1 MSTPAQGD
9 RSVSTQTTDVR
20 EYLRVLRARKWSVIL
35 VALLA
40 VGAAGVYVAR
50 ATREYTAATTV
61 RVLPVENPLSPTVTN
76 PNFLNTD
83 LNTERLVVH
92 SPRVAMEVQAELHI
106 TTPAISL
113 LKHLAVNVIT
123 VNGANTQGLQF
134 QFTDPSAATAAKV
147 ANGFAAAY
155 TKVRGDDASGLVDS
169 AEAPIKKQID
179 SLNKQINLLTR
190 QIVNTQD
197 QTTKLTLGNRL
208 QSLQNQLSSYTQQY
222 TALETQR
229 PGPARPLVQVLSPAN
244 VPSSPSNPKVVRDF
258 GLALAAGLAL
268 GIGLAFL
275 RETLDDNIKSREE
288 MERRLGAP
296 VIAAVP
302 RQKGWRKAGEAQLV
316 VRSDPKNPVSEAYR
330 TLGTNIQYL
339 SSRQKLQIIMITSAM
354 GSEGKTTTAAN
365 LSVVLAQSGR
375 RVILVSADLRRSR
388 VHSFFGMP
396 NKVGLS
402 DALADFSKLPDAI
415 SDPGIDH
422 LRIIS
427 GGPVPPDPAAL
438 LAGQNAVSFLD
449 SLREMADFVI
459 LDTPPIL
466 AVADASILAPLT
478 DGAVYVLNADTGSRS
493 AMSHARDQL
502 ENAGAKI
509 IGGVYNNFDPS
520 NRAGY
525 SSYYYYYQYYGTPE
539 PSGNGNGT
547 GRGRLFRRKPKEGS
561 TFVDQR

>member
-1 MSTPAQGD
+1 MSSTTPGD
-9 RSVSTQTTDVR
+9 HSPPTTDVR
-20 EYLRVLRARKWSVIL
+20 EYLRVLRTRKWSVIL
-35 VALLA
+35 VVLLA
-40 VGAAGVYVAR
+40 VGAAGVYIAR

-61 RVLPVENPLSPTVTN
+61 RVLPIENPLSPTVAN

-92 SPRVAMEVQAELHI
+92 SPRVAEEVQAELHI
-106 TTPAISL
+106 TTPAVSL

-123 VNGANTQGLQF
+123 VNGANTQGLQI
-134 QFTDPSAATAAKV
+134 QFTDTKAATAAAV
-147 ANGFAAAY
+147 ANAFAAAY
-155 TKVRGDDASGLVDS
+155 TKVRADDASGLIDS
-169 AEAPIKKQID
+169 AEAPIKRQID
-179 SLNKQINLLTR
+179 ALDRQIALITR
-190 QIVNTQD
+190 QIIATPD
-197 QTTKLTLGNRL
+197 QASKLTLGQR
-208 QSLQNQLSSYTQQY
+208 QVGLQNQVSSYNQEF

-229 PGPARPLVQVLSPAN
+229 PGPSRPLVQVLSPAN
-244 VPSSPSNPKVVRDF
+244 APTSPSNPKVVRDI

-275 RETLDDNIKSREE
+275 RETLDDTIKSREE

-316 VRSDPKNPVSEAYR
+316 VQADPKNPVSEAYR

-339 SSRQKLQIIMITSAM
+339 ATRQRLQILMITSAM

-388 VHSFFGMP
+388 VHSFFGLS
-396 NKVGLS
+396 NRVGLS
-402 DALADFSKLPDAI
+402 DALSDFTMLPDAI

-427 GGPVPPDPAAL
+427 GGPVPADPAAL
-438 LAGQNAVSFLD
+438 LAGQNAVSFLE
-449 SLREMADFVI
+449 SLREMADFII
-459 LDTPPIL
+459 LDTPPVL

-478 DGAVYVLNADTGSRS
+478 DGAVYVLNAETGSRS
-493 AMSHARDQL
+493 AMAHARDQL
-502 ENAGAKI
+502 ENAGANI
-509 IGGVYNNFDPS
+509 LGGVYNNFDPS
-520 NRAGY
+520 NRVGY

-539 PSGNGNGT
+539 PSANGHGK
-547 GRGRLFRRKPKEGS
+547 GRGRLFRRKAKQSAGFLDK
-561 TFVDQR
+561 T

>member
-1 MSTPAQGD
+1 MSSTTPGD
-9 RSVSTQTTDVR
+9 HSPPTTDVR
-20 EYLRVLRARKWSVIL
+20 EYLRVLRTRKWSVIL
-35 VALLA
+35 VVLLA
-40 VGAAGVYVAR
+40 VGAAGVYIAR

-61 RVLPVENPLSPTVTN
+61 RVLPIENPLSPTVAN

-92 SPRVAMEVQAELHI
+92 SPRVAEEVQAELHI
-106 TTPAISL
+106 TTPAVSL

-123 VNGANTQGLQF
+123 VNGANTQGLQI
-134 QFTDPSAATAAKV
+134 QFTDTKAATAAAV
-147 ANGFAAAY
+147 ANAFAAAY
-155 TKVRGDDASGLVDS
+155 TKVRADDASGLIDS
-169 AEAPIKKQID
+169 AEAPIKRQID
-179 SLNKQINLLTR
+179 ALDRQIALITR
-190 QIVNTQD
+190 QIIATPD
-197 QTTKLTLGNRL
+197 QASKLTLGQR
-208 QSLQNQLSSYTQQY
+208 QVGLQNQVSSYNQEF

-229 PGPARPLVQVLSPAN
+229 PGPSRPLVQVLSPAN
-244 VPSSPSNPKVVRDF
+244 APTSPSNPKVVRDI

-275 RETLDDNIKSREE
+275 RETLDDTIKSREE

-316 VRSDPKNPVSEAYR
+316 VQADPKNPVSEAYR

-339 SSRQKLQIIMITSAM
+339 ATRQRLQILMITSAM

-388 VHSFFGMP
+388 VHSFFGLS
-396 NKVGLS
+396 NRVGLS
-402 DALADFSKLPDAI
+402 DALSDFTMLPDAI

-427 GGPVPPDPAAL
+427 GGPVPADPAAL

-449 SLREMADFVI
+449 SLREMADFII
-459 LDTPPIL
+459 LDTPPVL

-478 DGAVYVLNADTGSRS
+478 DGAVYVLNAETGSRS
-493 AMSHARDQL
+493 AMAHARDQL
-502 ENAGAKI
+502 ENAGANI
-509 IGGVYNNFDPS
+509 LGGVYNNFDPS
-520 NRAGY
+520 NRVGY

-539 PSGNGNGT
+539 PSANGHGK
-547 GRGRLFRRKPKEGS
+547 GRGRLFRRKAKQSAGFLDK
-561 TFVDQR
+561 T